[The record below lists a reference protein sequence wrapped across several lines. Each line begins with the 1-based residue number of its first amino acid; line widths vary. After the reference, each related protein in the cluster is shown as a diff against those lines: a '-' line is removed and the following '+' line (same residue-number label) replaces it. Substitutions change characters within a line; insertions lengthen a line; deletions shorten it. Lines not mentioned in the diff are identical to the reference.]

1 MSRKTFLSV
10 QTTVPQG
17 NQLLEV
23 VIQEGNVHNE
33 QTLGAVNISSAAPL
47 LLPIL
52 GLDGARLLLVEL

>member
-10 QTTVPQG
+10 QTIVPQG

-23 VIQEGNVHNE
+23 VVQEGNVHNE
-33 QTLGAVNISSAAPL
+33 QTLGAVNVSSAASL